1 MSIIQS
7 YNVTVQWCDCEPD
20 GIVLYPNFYKW
31 MDSAQW
37 SYFNKIKQPITKLEK
52 IYGIVGLP
60 LVHTEANYISAC
72 YREDIL
78 KIETRLIKITKS
90 TIKLAHVIKRKNIE
104 GGSFGF
110 NFQIMPPFILVKTV
124 KLNRTFF
131 KPPPH
136 TIDYTHQR
144 TNETQTKSKSS
155 LLE

>member
-1 MSIIQS
+1 MSIIKA
-7 YNVTVQWCDCEPD
+7 YKVKVEWGDCDPY
-20 GIVLYPNFYKW
+20 GIVFYPNFYKW

-104 GGSFGF
+104 VCSGSETRIWAKNIEGKIISSPIPNEVRKIF
-110 NFQIMPPFILVKTV
+110 NIHLS
-124 KLNRTFF
+124 
-131 KPPPH
+131 
-136 TIDYTHQR
+136 
-144 TNETQTKSKSS
+144 E
-155 LLE
+155 

>member
-1 MSIIQS
+1 MSIIKA
-7 YNVTVQWCDCEPD
+7 YKVKVEWGDCDPY
-20 GIVLYPNFYKW
+20 GIVFYPNFYKW

-104 GGSFGF
+104 VCSGSETRIWAKNIEGKIVSSPIPNEVRKVF
-110 NFQIMPPFILVKTV
+110 N
-124 KLNRTFF
+124 
-131 KPPPH
+131 
-136 TIDYTHQR
+136 THLS
-144 TNETQTKSKSS
+144 E
-155 LLE
+155 

>member
-1 MSIIQS
+1 MSIIKA
-7 YNVTVQWCDCEPD
+7 YKVKVEWGDCDPY
-20 GIVLYPNFYKW
+20 GIVFYPNFYKW

-104 GGSFGF
+104 VCSGSETRIWAKNIEGKIISSPIPNEVRKVF
-110 NFQIMPPFILVKTV
+110 N
-124 KLNRTFF
+124 
-131 KPPPH
+131 
-136 TIDYTHQR
+136 THLS
-144 TNETQTKSKSS
+144 E
-155 LLE
+155 

>member
-1 MSIIQS
+1 MSIIKI
-7 YNVTVQWCDCEPD
+7 YKVTVEWGDCDPY
-20 GIVLYPNFYKW
+20 GIVFYPNFYKW

-60 LVHTEANYISAC
+60 LVHTEANYTSAC

-104 GGSFGF
+104 VCSGSETRIWAKNIEGKIVSSPIPNEVRKVF
-110 NFQIMPPFILVKTV
+110 N
-124 KLNRTFF
+124 
-131 KPPPH
+131 
-136 TIDYTHQR
+136 THLS
-144 TNETQTKSKSS
+144 E
-155 LLE
+155 

>member
-7 YNVTVQWCDCEPD
+7 YKVTVQWGDCDPY
-20 GIVLYPNFYKW
+20 GIVFYPNFYKW

-37 SYFNKIKQPITKLEK
+37 NYFNKIKQPITKLEK

-60 LVHTEANYISAC
+60 LLHTEANYISAC

-104 GGSFGF
+104 VCSGSETRIWAKNIDGNIVSSPIPNEVRKVF
-110 NFQIMPPFILVKTV
+110 NIHLS
-124 KLNRTFF
+124 
-131 KPPPH
+131 
-136 TIDYTHQR
+136 
-144 TNETQTKSKSS
+144 E
-155 LLE
+155 

>member
-1 MSIIQS
+1 MSTIKA
-7 YNVTVQWCDCEPD
+7 YKVKVEWGDCDPY
-20 GIVLYPNFYKW
+20 GIVFYPNFYKW

-104 GGSFGF
+104 VCSGSETRIWAKNIEGKKISSPIPNEVRKIF
-110 NFQIMPPFILVKTV
+110 NIHLS
-124 KLNRTFF
+124 
-131 KPPPH
+131 
-136 TIDYTHQR
+136 
-144 TNETQTKSKSS
+144 E
-155 LLE
+155 

>member
-1 MSIIQS
+1 MSIIKA
-7 YNVTVQWCDCEPD
+7 YKVKVEWGDCDPY
-20 GIVLYPNFYKW
+20 GIVFYPNFYKW

-104 GGSFGF
+104 VCSGSETRIWAKNIEGKITSSPIPNEVRKIF
-110 NFQIMPPFILVKTV
+110 NIHLS
-124 KLNRTFF
+124 
-131 KPPPH
+131 
-136 TIDYTHQR
+136 
-144 TNETQTKSKSS
+144 E
-155 LLE
+155 

>member
-1 MSIIQS
+1 
-7 YNVTVQWCDCEPD
+7 
-20 GIVLYPNFYKW
+20 

-104 GGSFGF
+104 VCSGSETRIWAKNIDGNIVSSPIPNEVRKVF
-110 NFQIMPPFILVKTV
+110 NIHLS
-124 KLNRTFF
+124 
-131 KPPPH
+131 
-136 TIDYTHQR
+136 
-144 TNETQTKSKSS
+144 E
-155 LLE
+155 